1 MHTRLQHGLLG
12 ALAGLFFWSISG
24 GILAQH
30 MFGERAVFGL
40 TVLGLVFFG
49 TALAMLGEIGARKA
63 LSAAVVI
70 AVPVAALGW
79 WEAGSFD
86 QSRAIAGQ
94 FGFGLLALFLLSSLP
109 LPFAMVMAMR
119 GRASWNDYPALFS
132 HSWNIVVRYA
142 AAALFLGLVWLL
154 LYLSGDLLRSVEI
167 DFLRDFLRR
176 VAFAWPLAG
185 AIFGVGLAVVTELEE
200 MISPALILRLLRL
213 LLPVV
218 LLVAVLFVLGLIFR
232 KGAMNFAGLSQAETL
247 IAMAL
252 AAVGLVSIGVEREDD
267 SAVQARI
274 LRVSAQGLALA
285 LPVLVASAAWI
296 EWQRVAELGWTP
308 SRLAVALLTLLLGG
322 YALGYA
328 GSVLSGRNWMV
339 RLRRV
344 NVAMAGAVLAAA
356 LLWLTPLVA
365 PNRIATESQIALY
378 QAGKIEA
385 VRLPLYAMRNDWGMA
400 GKAGIARLEKMAAED
415 LALQAVLS
423 RQATAKIAQS
433 ERIAA
438 LRTEI
443 VVPPEAET
451 PSDAL
456 LEALLRDA
464 GGGANSLC
472 LPRADGSPSCAL
484 VRADFLPDVAG
495 EEAMLIRQAPYT
507 NIVSVFRQEDG
518 KWLPIGR
525 SYALDGVT
533 DDPLRGD
540 LGPVIAAIAKGQMA
554 IVPSGIQGLRVDGRL
569 ILPATR

>member
-24 GILAQH
+24 GMFAQH
-30 MFGERAVFGL
+30 MFGARAVFGL

-49 TALAMLGEIGARKA
+49 AALAMLGEIGARKA

-109 LPFAMVMAMR
+109 LPFAMVVAMR
-119 GRASWNDYPALFS
+119 GRASWSDYPALFA

-154 LYLSGDLLRSVEI
+154 LYLSAELLRSVEI
-167 DFLRDFLRR
+167 DLLRDFLRR
-176 VAFAWPLAG
+176 EEFAWPLSG
-185 AIFGVGLAVVTELEE
+185 AIFGLGLAVVTELEE

-218 LLVAVLFVLGLIFR
+218 LVVVVVFVLGLILR
-232 KGAMNFAGLSQAETL
+232 QGALHVAGFSNAETL

-252 AAVGLVSIGVEREDD
+252 AAVGLVSIGVEREDFE
-267 SAVQARI
+267 AVQARI
-274 LRVSAQGLALA
+274 LRLSAQGLALM
-285 LPVLVASAAWI
+285 LPVLVAAAGWI
-296 EWQRVAELGWTP
+296 EWQRVTEQGWMP
-308 SRLAVALLTLLLGG
+308 SRIAEALLTLLLAG

-328 GSVLSGRNWMV
+328 GSVLSGRNWMA

-344 NVAMAGAVLAAA
+344 NLAMAGAVLVAA
-356 LLWLTPLVA
+356 LLWLTPLIA

-378 QAGKIEA
+378 QAGRIDA
-385 VRLPLYAMRNDWGMA
+385 VRLPLYAMRNSWGLA
-400 GKAGIARLEKMAAED
+400 GQAGIARLEAMAAD
-415 LALQAVLS
+415 DRALKTVLL
-423 RQATAKIAQS
+423 RQTPAKLDQPA
-433 ERIAA
+433 RIAA
-438 LRTEI
+438 LRSE
-443 VVPPEAET
+443 VVLPPSSEA

-456 LEALLRDA
+456 LEALLRY
-464 GGGANSLC
+464 GGGAADTLC
-472 LPRADGSPSCAL
+472 LPHSDGRPSCAL
-484 VRADFLPDVAG
+484 VRADFLPDLPG

-507 NIVSVFRQEDG
+507 NIVAVFREEG
-518 KWLPIGR
+518 ARWLPVGR
-525 SYALDGVT
+525 SFALDGGA
-533 DDPLRGD
+533 DSPLRGD
-540 LGPVIAAIAKGQMA
+540 LGPVIAAIGKGEME
-554 IVPSGIQGLRVDGRL
+554 IVPSGIQGLRVGDRV
-569 ILPATR
+569 ILPIGR